1 MKKTLAILL
10 IVGATAI
17 GSGFIVMTVAAA
29 CVGFDAT
36 RLSNSTPYVYADY
49 ESPKAFTTIAI
60 EDTSAAVT
68 IETSPDSQVHIHY
81 GENNH
86 EKYVFADDGANL
98 SLTVDSSAYSWFDF
112 LSWARPQK
120 TLALSL
126 PSSYGAELDVSVA
139 NGSITLTNMSMT
151 DTVRLET
158 KNGAISVN
166 NLSAESLTLSDMNGA
181 ESVQNTTL
189 SGKLECTNSNGSI
202 TAKTIVA
209 PTSATLHTASGSID
223 VNGLSSSSIDI
234 ETLNGHEDVKN
245 VVSATDLSIANSNGW
260 IGLSAIDVSN
270 AINLTTSNGSI
281 SGNLKGPMSD
291 YTINSHTGSGS
302 NNLPSYLAATTGS
315 KSLHAQVGNGSINLT
330 FVV

>member
-1 MKKTLAILL
+1 MKKALAILL
-10 IVGATAI
+10 IIGATAI

-49 ESPKAFTTIAI
+49 ESPKAFTTITI

-68 IETSPDSQVHIHY
+68 IETSPDSKVHIHY

-112 LSWARPQK
+112 LSLIRPQK
-120 TLALSL
+120 TLTLSL
-126 PSSYGAELDVSVA
+126 PSSYGAQLDVSVT
-139 NGSITLTNMSMT
+139 NGSIKLADFATGNSVHLAT
-151 DTVRLET
+151 E
-158 KNGAISVN
+158 NGAITIN
-166 NLSAESLTLSDMNGA
+166 NLVAEILTLSSKNGS
-181 ESVQNTTL
+181 ESIQSTTL
-189 SGKLECTNSNGSI
+189 SGGLECTNKNGSI
-202 TAKTIVA
+202 TAENVVA
-209 PTSATLHTASGSID
+209 PISTNLQTENGSID
-223 VNGLSSSSIDI
+223 VDGLSSSSIDI
-234 ETLNGHEDVKN
+234 GTVSGHEDVKK
-245 VVSATDLSIANSNGW
+245 VSSATNLSINNSSGW
-260 IGLSAIDVSN
+260 INLSAIDVSN
-270 AINLTTSNGSI
+270 TITLKTDSGSI

-291 YTINSHTGSGS
+291 YTISSHTGFGS

-315 KSLHAQVGNGSINLT
+315 KSLHATTGVGSIKLT